1 MYRIIQP
8 NKDTYVTNK
17 IIGQIRV
24 TDANVGQAGTIDI
37 FKLYD
42 ENSIS
47 TEDAPIELS
56 RGLIYFDLTPIRE
69 MTQTTLD
76 IKSANFKCV
85 LKLSDVYAGQTTP
98 SNFTLSVFPLSKSFD
113 EGIGKDVVR
122 FEDLDVCNFIT
133 ASVSTTP
140 VTWSSPGANAM
151 GLLGSADI
159 DIISSGNLKDGQGI
173 VNLFVTQS
181 FSIGTEDLEVD
192 ITKIISGTLVGLIPD
207 CGFRVSYSGSQET
220 DTKTRFVKRF
230 ASRNTTNTSKRPKL
244 IVTYDDTISD
254 DHEMMY
260 FDITGSIF
268 LNNYHRGYAANILS
282 GTSATQISGN
292 NCMILK
298 IVTGSI
304 SQSFSGSQFKI
315 GQNFQTGI
323 YTSSFAISSFDPAIR
338 PHILTS
344 GSITFDEIWG
354 SIDGSVG
361 YYTGSLTVKPVERTS
376 FIQTPE
382 RYFVNITNMRSA
394 YKTTEMS
401 RFRLFIEDFTRDVVY
416 KKIPLENNGIV
427 VDKCFYRVRDFES
440 DEVIIPFHDP
450 GTQTSNDAT
459 THYFDFYMS
468 SLPRGR
474 TYTFDFK
481 IVNKGLDILIND
493 VAAKF
498 RIE

>member
-1 MYRIIQP
+1 MYRIIQT
-8 NKDTYVTNK
+8 NKDTYITNK
-17 IIGQIRV
+17 IVGQIRV
-24 TDANVGQAGTIDI
+24 TDSNVGQAGTIDL

-42 ENSIS
+42 ENSIQGEE
-47 TEDAPIELS
+47 TPIELS
-56 RGLIYFDLTPIRE
+56 RCLIQFDLAPIRE

-76 IKSANFKCV
+76 TTSPNFKCV

-98 SNFTLSVFPLSKSFD
+98 SNFTLVVHPLSKSFD

-122 FEDLDVCNFIT
+122 FEDLDVCNYIT
-133 ASVSTTP
+133 ASVITTP
-140 VTWSSPGANAM
+140 VTWSAAGASAA
-151 GLLGSADI
+151 GLLGSNNI
-159 DIISSGNLKDGQGI
+159 DIITSGNLNDGQGI

-181 FSIGTEDLEVD
+181 FANGTEDLEVD
-192 ITKIISGTLVGLIPD
+192 VTKIISGTLAGLIPD
-207 CGFRVSYSGSQET
+207 CGFRISYIDAQET

-244 IVTYDDTISD
+244 IVTYDDVISD
-254 DHEMMY
+254 DHELFY
-260 FDITGSIF
+260 FDISGSIF
-268 LNNYHRGYAANILS
+268 LNNYHRGYPANILS
-282 GTSATQISGN
+282 GTSVSQITGS
-292 NCMILK
+292 NCLLLK
-298 IVTGSI
+298 LVTGSI
-304 SQSFSGSQFKI
+304 SQSFAGSQFKL

-323 YTSSFAISSFDPAIR
+323 YTSSFAISSFDSTIR
-338 PHILTS
+338 PHILAS

-354 SIDGSVG
+354 SNDGTVG
-361 YYTGSLTVKPVERTS
+361 FYTGSLTIKPVERTS

-382 RYFVNITNMRSA
+382 RYFVNITNMRSS
-394 YKTTEMS
+394 YKTSELV
-401 RFRLFIEDFTRDVVY
+401 RFRLFIEDFASDVVY
-416 KKIPLENNGIV
+416 SKVPLENTGLV

-440 DEVIIPFHDP
+440 DDVIIPFHDP

-459 THYFDFYMS
+459 THYFDFFMS

-481 IVNKGLDILIND
+481 IVNKGLEILIND